1 MKASLPLG
9 AARYLRWAMPRRIV
23 QPAADDPAQTVSSP
37 SRALDLSRSRT
48 HDAVLDI
55 LKAYKLSGNFHV
67 NLDAVL
73 KDMGICDKLTYRI
86 EPTLAFPYPDRRH
99 VAFKPNEN
107 VPGDVFAGIVRSI
120 KARIGF
126 EEPWWGR
133 LFRHVKDNLT
143 QDRLRCAQPI
153 LRAAAGAERSIASR
167 PLLKTSFRLYG
178 SFGRRSRIGA

>member
-1 MKASLPLG
+1 MKAALPLG
-9 AARYLRWAMPRRIV
+9 AARYSTRAMPKRIV
-23 QPAADDPAQTVSSP
+23 QPASDDPVQAVGSP

-55 LKAYKLSGNFHV
+55 LKAYKLSGNFHT

-73 KDMGICDKLTYRI
+73 KDMGIFDKVTYRI
-86 EPTLAFPYPDRRH
+86 EPSPAFAYPDRRH

-107 VPGDVFAGIVRSI
+107 VPNDVFDGIIRSI

-133 LFRHVKDNLT
+133 LFRQVK
-143 QDRLRCAQPI
+143 
-153 LRAAAGAERSIASR
+153 
-167 PLLKTSFRLYG
+167 G
-178 SFGRRSRIGA
+178 S